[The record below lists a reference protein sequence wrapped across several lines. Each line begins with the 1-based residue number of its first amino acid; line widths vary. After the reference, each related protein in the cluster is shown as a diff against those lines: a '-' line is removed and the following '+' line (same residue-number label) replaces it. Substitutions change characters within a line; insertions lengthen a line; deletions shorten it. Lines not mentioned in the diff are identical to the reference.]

1 MRDTDRLRA
10 DAESLAAQLPE
21 FQLLERELSTGHYG
35 GAPRKR
41 AGHGEEFWQYRS
53 QTPEDSASAIDW
65 RRSATGDDF
74 YIREQELQT
83 ARLME
88 IWVDPSEGFD
98 WRSDENLPTKADE
111 ARVLL
116 TALALRFAESGDLAA
131 VLGSSKHPGRSS
143 QLASKLI
150 EDSCQTAA
158 SSAMPPLRNETGH
171 VVIASDFY
179 GNPEPLRNWVRQTA
193 AKGCQGL
200 LLQVVDPMEADFPFA
215 GRVRFRR
222 PGGALSRIF
231 GRTEGLKDDY
241 LERFKTRQ
249 AEIRAIAQRVG
260 WSFQT
265 CVVGEPRRALAH
277 KLMTGL
283 IHGASP
289 A

>member
-98 WRSDENLPTKADE
+98 WRSDAPDGHCIC
-111 ARVLL
+111 RGVRG
-116 TALALRFAESGDLAA
+116 RFAIAGAGGVGPTAYGVVYSPRGDPC
-131 VLGSSKHPGRSS
+131 GCIGR
-143 QLASKLI
+143 
-150 EDSCQTAA
+150 
-158 SSAMPPLRNETGH
+158 
-171 VVIASDFY
+171 
-179 GNPEPLRNWVRQTA
+179 W
-193 AKGCQGL
+193 
-200 LLQVVDPMEADFPFA
+200 PM
-215 GRVRFRR
+215 
-222 PGGALSRIF
+222 
-231 GRTEGLKDDY
+231 
-241 LERFKTRQ
+241 
-249 AEIRAIAQRVG
+249 
-260 WSFQT
+260 
-265 CVVGEPRRALAH
+265 
-277 KLMTGL
+277 
-283 IHGASP
+283 
-289 A
+289 